1 MIQCLLVQQLL
12 LVLPLPLRLH
22 GPIFTSSPNT
32 PPLAFML
39 GHPALAL
46 TAHVLPSKAAATC
59 AACILWHRG
68 PHILTDKPDGT
79 RLAALHAEAA
89 SLHITRRLTATN
101 VQPGD
106 DLVSAVANA
115 ASGSEIVL
123 ADGTYNLASTISIGK
138 DITIRAK
145 NTGMAVL
152 DGQTSVRV
160 LHISSGNVQLIGV
173 NVTRGSTSDNVSVV
187 ITNHL

>member
-1 MIQCLLVQQLL
+1 M
-12 LVLPLPLRLH
+12 
-22 GPIFTSSPNT
+22 S
-32 PPLAFML
+32 
-39 GHPALAL
+39 
-46 TAHVLPSKAAATC
+46 
-59 AACILWHRG
+59 
-68 PHILTDKPDGT
+68 
-79 RLAALHAEAA
+79 LAALHAEAA
-89 SLHITRRLTATN
+89 SLHITRRLTVTN
-101 VQPGD
+101 IQPGD

-123 ADGTYNLASTISIGK
+123 ADCTYNLSSTISIGK
-138 DITIRAK
+138 DIIIRAK

-160 LHISSGNVQLIGV
+160 LHISSGNVQLIWV

>member
-1 MIQCLLVQQLL
+1 
-12 LVLPLPLRLH
+12 
-22 GPIFTSSPNT
+22 
-32 PPLAFML
+32 ML

-46 TAHVLPSKAAATC
+46 IAHILPSKAVATC
-59 AACILWHRG
+59 AAYIFWHRG
-68 PHILTDKPDGT
+68 LHILTDKPDGT
-79 RLAALHAEAA
+79 RLAALHAEAT
-89 SLHITRRLTATN
+89 SLHITRRLTVIN
-101 VQPGD
+101 IQPGD

-115 ASGSEIVL
+115 TSGSEIVL

-173 NVTRGSTSDNVSVV
+173 NITRGSNHEVSVV